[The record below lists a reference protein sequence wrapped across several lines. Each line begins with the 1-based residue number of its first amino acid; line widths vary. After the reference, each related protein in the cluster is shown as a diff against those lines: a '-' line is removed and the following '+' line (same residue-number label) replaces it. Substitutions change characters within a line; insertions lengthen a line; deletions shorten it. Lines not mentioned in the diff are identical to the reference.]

1 MRAWIG
7 YKGDHWSIRK
17 HCRKG
22 SLLGQYDSEVIN
34 VCRTEL
40 CTKRTKE
47 KGIDKR
53 NWFRKDSE
61 EISSI
66 IYDRKEKEELFLR
79 KRFITRIKGRFHVN

>member
-1 MRAWIG
+1 MRAWIR
-7 YKGDHWSIRK
+7 YKEGHWSIRK

-22 SLLGQYDSEVIN
+22 SLLGQYDSEVID

-53 NWFRKDSE
+53 NQFRKDSE

-66 IYDRKEKEELFLR
+66 IYDKKEERVIF
-79 KRFITRIKGRFHVN
+79 KKKVHHQN